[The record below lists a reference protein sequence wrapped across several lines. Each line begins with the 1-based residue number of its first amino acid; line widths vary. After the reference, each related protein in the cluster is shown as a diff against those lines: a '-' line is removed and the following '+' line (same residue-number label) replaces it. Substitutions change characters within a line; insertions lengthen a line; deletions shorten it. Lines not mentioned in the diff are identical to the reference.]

1 MDECKEVKPDAKWI
15 ILREY
20 TLPKTR
26 QEAMENHMIG
36 NATKI
41 YNNSDI
47 VGLVFITAM
56 PIPSNKLYEHP
67 KIISMIGTQEGL

>member
-1 MDECKEVKPDAKWI
+1 MK
-15 ILREY
+15 
-20 TLPKTR
+20 
-26 QEAMENHMIG
+26 ENHMIG

-56 PIPSNKLYEHP
+56 PIKSNQLFEHP